1 MISNIR
7 TLAALLMAGAAFAA
21 CSNSD
26 DSIEQPANA
35 GEKVYTL
42 TINATKGDNAATR
55 ALSLNSD
62 GVLSASWVTT
72 DVIYVT
78 KGTTAVGTLSPSSI
92 SADGQSATFT
102 GTLDGTKFAVDDVLT
117 LTYHPIN
124 GISGFA
130 AQDGTLSGT
139 SGAENFDVATATV
152 TVKEIVGT
160 DITIKET
167 GASFATQTAMIK
179 LTLTT
184 NGTTTI
190 NATSLKVSV
199 AGEDI
204 ITFSPAADAYTTNGN
219 GILYFALPN
228 AAAIAAAKNTT
239 TTALALAPIT
249 FTASDGTNTY
259 VATKTG
265 YPFAAGTYYA
275 STLTMEKPAASKALA
290 SVTSSELGW
299 RIGSDGKAYEA
310 TGALPTG
317 VTAVAKI
324 VYVGSDNGEASPYN
338 HGLALALS
346 DANNGNR
353 CSWKTSKA
361 DAGHTKQT
369 SSSFESESGLQY
381 NATHDIDD
389 YPAFKAAI
397 ANNGTAAPTGC
408 SAWFLPSGYQWMKMM
423 TAAGSFSTLRDGFAS
438 VGGKNLR
445 QDYYWSSTECNETQ
459 AWYYNFLYSSSW
471 DKRSK
476 DWDQNYVRSCLAF

>member
-26 DSIEQPANA
+26 DSIIAQQPANS
-35 GEKVYTL
+35 GEQVYTL

-55 ALSLNSD
+55 ALALD
-62 GVLSASWVTT
+62 GTTLVSSWATT

-78 KGTTAVGTLSPSSI
+78 KGTTAVGTLSPSNI

-102 GTLDGTKFAVDDVLT
+102 GTLDGTKFAVDDGLT
-117 LTYHPIN
+117 LTYHPIT

-130 AQDGTLSGT
+130 AQDGTLKGT
-139 SGAENFDVATATV
+139 KGAENFDVATATV
-152 TVKEIVGT
+152 TVKEIVGS

-184 NGTTTI
+184 DGTTTI

-204 ITFSPAADAYTTNGN
+204 ITFSPAAGAYTTNGD

-228 AAAIAAAKNTT
+228 AAAIAAAKSTT
-239 TTALALAPIT
+239 TDALALAPIT

-259 VATKTG
+259 VVTKMG

-275 STLTMEKPAASKALA
+275 STLTMTTPIALNLTTPVVGQVIGDDGVNYAS
-290 SVTSSELGW
+290 
-299 RIGSDGKAYEA
+299 GS
-310 TGALPTG
+310 LPSG

-324 VYVGSDNGEASPYN
+324 CYVSGT
-338 HGLALALS
+338 HGLALALADEGYVNWS
-346 DANNGNR
+346 TAISTCFAHTPVFTGGT
-353 CSWKTSKA
+353 WKLATQDEWTNMINAA
-361 DAGHTKQT
+361 D
-369 SSSFESESGLQY
+369 
-381 NATHDIDD
+381 
-389 YPAFKAAI
+389 
-397 ANNGTAAPTGC
+397 
-408 SAWFLPSGYQWMKMM
+408 GY
-423 TAAGSFSTLRDGFAS
+423 TNLRDGFTS
-438 VGGKNLR
+438 VGGTNMKEKNYWTSSEYI
-445 QDYYWSSTECNETQ
+445 QDGVTYGLTYYFSNGI
-459 AWYYNFLYSSSW
+459 NYSCKKS
-471 DKRSK
+471 DPL
-476 DWDQNYVRSCLAF
+476 YVRACLAF